1 MPGLND
7 WLLELV
13 ASIDVVIK
21 KIFSKKE
28 QQFTK
33 LRTFYDIK
41 RLNGVRLK
49 NLEFNIKTYLI
60 VSNNEVANVTK

>member
-13 ASIDVVIK
+13 ASIDFLIA
-21 KIFSKKE
+21 KIFSKKD
-28 QQFTK
+28 QQVTK
-33 LRTFYDIK
+33 LGAFDYIK
-41 RLNGVRLK
+41 RLQSVGLK